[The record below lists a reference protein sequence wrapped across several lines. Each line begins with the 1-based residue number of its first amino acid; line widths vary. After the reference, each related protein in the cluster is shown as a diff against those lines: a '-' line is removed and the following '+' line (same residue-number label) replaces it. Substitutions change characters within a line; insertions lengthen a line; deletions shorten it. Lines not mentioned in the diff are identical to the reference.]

1 MTSERKLFSDVFIV
15 LKRVFEGKLSP
26 EREQSMTQRIAE
38 HPILGVQEKG
48 RPVTFMFDGKPIEG
62 YEGEPIAAALKAAG
76 VMVHRYT
83 KKEHKPRGIF
93 CAIGRCTDCVMVVDG
108 VPNVR
113 TCITPL
119 KAGMDVRTQYGVSD
133 KPFAEQ

>member
-1 MTSERKLFSDVFIV
+1 ME
-15 LKRVFEGKLSP
+15 
-26 EREQSMTQRIAE
+26 MRIEE

-48 RPVTFMFDGKPIEG
+48 KEVTFFFDGQKIKG

-108 VPNVR
+108 KPNVR

-119 KAGMDVRTQYGVSD
+119 KEGMQIQTQGVL
-133 KPFAEQ
+133 PAESR

>member
-1 MTSERKLFSDVFIV
+1 MGT
-15 LKRVFEGKLSP
+15 
-26 EREQSMTQRIAE
+26 RITE
-38 HPILGVQEKG
+38 HPILGVLEKG
-48 RPVTFMFDGKPIEG
+48 KLVSFTYDGQKLQG

-76 VMVHRYT
+76 IMIHRYT

-113 TCITPL
+113 TCVTPL
-119 KAGMDVRTQYGVSD
+119 QEGMKVQTQYGVSAE
-133 KPFAEQ
+133 PFQE

>member
-1 MTSERKLFSDVFIV
+1 MS
-15 LKRVFEGKLSP
+15 
-26 EREQSMTQRIAE
+26 RIDE
-38 HPILGVQEKG
+38 HPILGKS
-48 RPVTFMFDGKPIEG
+48 PNKKKIIFTFDGKKFEG

-83 KKEHKPRGIF
+83 KKRHEPRGIF

-108 VPNVR
+108 KPNVR

-119 KAGMDVRTQYGVSD
+119 AEGMVVQTQYGVEAKKSSC
-133 KPFAEQ
+133 EE

>member
-1 MTSERKLFSDVFIV
+1 MAERIK
-15 LKRVFEGKLSP
+15 
-26 EREQSMTQRIAE
+26 E

-48 RPVTFMFDGKPIEG
+48 SSVRFTFDGKEIEG
-62 YEGEPIAAALKAAG
+62 MEGEPIAAALKAAG

-93 CAIGRCTDCVMVVDG
+93 CSIGRCTDCVMVVDG

>member
-1 MTSERKLFSDVFIV
+1 MADRMK
-15 LKRVFEGKLSP
+15 
-26 EREQSMTQRIAE
+26 E

-48 RPVTFMFDGKPIEG
+48 PEVTFIFDGKEVSG
-62 YEGEPIAAALKAAG
+62 YEGEPIAVALKAAG
-76 VMVHRYT
+76 LMVHRYT

-93 CAIGRCTDCVMVVDG
+93 CTIGRCTDCVMVVDG

-119 KAGMDVRTQYGVSD
+119 KEGMNVKTQYGVSD
-133 KPFAEQ
+133 QLFENQ

>member
-1 MTSERKLFSDVFIV
+1 MET
-15 LKRVFEGKLSP
+15 
-26 EREQSMTQRIAE
+26 RIKN
-38 HPILGVQEKG
+38 HPILGVPEKG
-48 RPVTFMFDGKPIEG
+48 RLVTFTFDGRKMQG

-108 VPNVR
+108 KPNVR
-113 TCITPL
+113 TCVTPL
-119 KAGMDVRTQYGVSD
+119 SEGMCVQTQYGVSAE
-133 KPFAEQ
+133 PFDRQV